1 MRVNVVCKIPFSAAE
16 VWTLAGGYNLLPAI
30 SSGCVTSTLEDGG
43 RIRVLTN
50 TDGSI
55 LWERMLSFSD
65 VDRQLSYLITDSK
78 NFSSAY
84 DVGYVGTVKIVG
96 DGPNSSDFHYTGDFE
111 PTPGTTP
118 EAAEAAV
125 NRFAEDC
132 ARGIARVLTRREA
145 LQPAASPVD

>member
-1 MRVNVVCKIPFSAAE
+1 MRVSVVCMIPFSAAE
-16 VWTLAGGYNLLPAI
+16 VWTYAGGYNLLPAI

-65 VDRQLSYLITDSK
+65 VERELSYLITDSK

-84 DVGYVGTVKIVG
+84 DVGYVGTVKVVEG
-96 DGPNSSDFHYTGDFE
+96 GPNSSAFHYTGDFE
-111 PTPGTTP
+111 PTPGTSS

-125 NRFAEDC
+125 NRFAQDC
-132 ARGIARVLTRREA
+132 ARGIERVLMRREV
-145 LQPAASPVD
+145 LPAIAISGD

>member
-1 MRVNVVCKIPFSAAE
+1 MRISVSFPIPFSAAE
-16 VWTLAGGYNLLPAI
+16 VWRYAGGFNLLPAI

-65 VDRQLSYLITDSK
+65 ADRQLSYLITDSK
-78 NFSSAY
+78 RFSSAY
-84 DVGYVGTVKIVG
+84 DVGYVGSVKIAEA
-96 DGPNSSDFHYTGDFE
+96 DANSSVFHYTGDFE

-118 EAAEAAV
+118 EGAEAAV
-125 NRFAEDC
+125 KRFALDC
-132 ARGIARVLTRREA
+132 AQGIERVLRRRENR
-145 LQPAASPVD
+145 